1 MTGALLE
8 FVGLLRKNGV
18 RVSTA
23 ETLDALDAAS
33 RVPLDDRASLSAALE
48 CTLAKRPTDRAVF
61 HELFGLYFYQRGH
74 FLDGPAGEPGEP
86 GDGDDAPLREALR
99 QRGLSEEEIERLV
112 AILADEASRMQPLL
126 RAAMGLRR
134 GQIEALLRLAGVQ
147 VPWDR
152 LQSPLQIGYF
162 TQTVLDG
169 LGFGAAYEEAGN
181 LKSRLARSLGQERA
195 DQIGQM
201 VEDNLSQMR
210 TSARAYVQNQFQQRQ
225 VQFEERFRRDLLNLK
240 PFGAMSPE
248 ELRRL
253 HDEVERLARKLRE
266 QASLRRK
273 VMRRGRLDFRRTLRA
288 AMATGG
294 VPFVPRWKKRRQE
307 RPRLVVLCDISDS
320 VRHVSRF
327 MLQFAYTLQ
336 DLFSK
341 VRSFVFVSELGECT
355 DLFREHE
362 IDRAVDLAERGSVI
376 NVYANSNYGRSLR
389 MFAERYLDA
398 VTPRTTVL
406 VIGDGRNNY
415 NAPEPGALEQIAE
428 RARRVLWLNPEP
440 AVSWGF
446 GDSAMRL
453 YAPICDRVETVNN
466 LDSLRRVVDEL
477 VL

>member
-8 FVGLLRKNGV
+8 FVTLLRKNGV

-23 ETLDALDAAS
+23 ETLDALHAAS
-33 RVPLDDRASLSAALE
+33 LVPLEDRDALSAALE
-48 CTLAKRPTDRAVF
+48 TTLAKRPTDREIFA
-61 HELFGLYFYQRGH
+61 ELFGLYFYQRGA
-74 FLDGPAGEPGEP
+74 FLDGEGTEEG
-86 GDGDDAPLREALR
+86 APLAEALR
-99 QRGLSEEEIERLV
+99 AAGVTEEEIERLT
-112 AILADEASRMQPLL
+112 AMLADEASRMQPLV

-134 GQIEALLRLAGVQ
+134 GQIEALLRLAGVSI
-147 VPWDR
+147 PWDR
-152 LQSPLQIGYF
+152 LTSPLQIGYF
-162 TQTVLDG
+162 TQQVLDG
-169 LGFGAAYEEAGN
+169 LGFQSAYEEAGN
-181 LKSRLARSLGQERA
+181 LASRMARSVGQERA
-195 DQIGQM
+195 DQIAQL
-201 VEDNLSQMR
+201 VDENLRKMR
-210 TSARAYVQNQFQQRQ
+210 GSARAYVQTQFEQRQ
-225 VQFEERFRRDLLNLK
+225 VKFEDRFRRDLLSQK
-240 PFGAMSPE
+240 PFGAMSAD

-253 HDEVERLARKLRE
+253 RDEVERLAKKLRA

-273 VMRRGRLDFRRTLRA
+273 ITRKGRLDPRRTMRA
-288 AMATGG
+288 SLATGG
-294 VPFVPRWKKRRQE
+294 VPFRPVWRKRREE

-355 DLFREHE
+355 DLFREHDL
-362 IDRAVDLAERGSVI
+362 DRAVELAERGGVI

-415 NAPEPGALEQIAE
+415 NAPEPGALEAIGE
-428 RARRVLWLNPEP
+428 RARRLLWINPEP

-446 GDSAMRL
+446 GDSVMRL
-453 YAPICDRVETVNN
+453 YAPHCDRVETVNN
-466 LDSLRRVVDEL
+466 LDSLKKVVDEL

>member
-1 MTGALLE
+1 VTGALLG
-8 FVGLLRKNGV
+8 FVTLLRKNGV

-23 ETLDALDAAS
+23 ETLDALQAAS
-33 RVPLDDRASLSAALE
+33 LVPLEDREALSSALE
-48 CTLAKRPTDRAVF
+48 VTLAKRVTDREIFA
-61 HELFGLYFYQRGH
+61 ELFGLYFYQGGA
-74 FLDGPAGEPGEP
+74 LLKAGEE
-86 GDGDDAPLREALR
+86 DGAPLRDALR
-99 QRGLSEEEIERLV
+99 AAGITEEEIERLT

-126 RAAMGLRR
+126 RAALGLRR
-134 GQIEALLRLAGVQ
+134 GQIEALLRIAGVQ
-147 VPWDR
+147 LPWDR
-152 LQSPLQIGYF
+152 LQSPLQVGYF
-162 TQTVLDG
+162 TQQVLDG
-169 LGFGAAYEEAGN
+169 LGFQGAYEEAGN
-181 LKSRLARSLGQERA
+181 LKSRLQRSVGEQRA
-195 DQIGQM
+195 EQIAKL
-201 VEDNLSQMR
+201 VDENLRQLRS
-210 TSARAYVQNQFQQRQ
+210 SARAYVQNQFEQRQ
-225 VQFEERFRRDLLNLK
+225 VKFEDRFRRELLSEK
-240 PFGAMSPE
+240 PFSSMSAD

-253 HDEVERLARKLRE
+253 RDEVERLAKKLLA

-273 VMRRGRLDFRRTLRA
+273 VARKGRLDPRRTMRA
-288 AMATGG
+288 SLATGG
-294 VPFVPRWKKRRQE
+294 VPFRPRWRKRREE
-307 RPRLVVLCDISDS
+307 RPRLVVLCDVSDS

-362 IDRAVDLAERGSVI
+362 LDRAVELAERGGII

-389 MFAERYLDA
+389 MFVDRYLDA

-415 NAPEPGALEQIAE
+415 NAPEPGALEAIGE
-428 RARRVLWLNPEP
+428 KARRLIWLNPEP

-453 YAPICDRVETVNN
+453 YAPLCDRVETANN

>member
-1 MTGALLE
+1 M
-8 FVGLLRKNGV
+8 R
-18 RVSTA
+18 
-23 ETLDALDAAS
+23 DAL
-33 RVPLDDRASLSAALE
+33 RRA
-48 CTLAKRPTDRAVF
+48 
-61 HELFGLYFYQRGH
+61 GLT
-74 FLDGPAGEPGEP
+74 
-86 GDGDDAPLREALR
+86 
-99 QRGLSEEEIERLV
+99 EEEIERLT

-126 RAAMGLRR
+126 RAALGLRR
-134 GQIEALLRLAGVQ
+134 GQIEALLRIAGVQ
-147 VPWDR
+147 LPWDR
-152 LQSPLQIGYF
+152 LQSPLQVGYF
-162 TQTVLDG
+162 TQQVLDG
-169 LGFGAAYEEAGN
+169 LGFQGAYEEAGN
-181 LKSRLARSLGQERA
+181 LKSRLQRSVGEQRA
-195 DQIGQM
+195 EQIAKLID
-201 VEDNLSQMR
+201 ENLKALRS
-210 TSARAYVQNQFQQRQ
+210 SARAYVQNQFEQRQ
-225 VQFEERFRRDLLNLK
+225 VKFEDRFRRELLSEK
-240 PFGAMSPE
+240 PFSSMSAD

-253 HDEVERLARKLRE
+253 RDEVERLAKKLLA

-273 VMRRGRLDFRRTLRA
+273 VARKGRLDPRRTMRA
-288 AMATGG
+288 SLATGG
-294 VPFVPRWKKRRQE
+294 VPFRPRWRKKREE

-362 IDRAVDLAERGSVI
+362 LDRAVELAERGGII

-389 MFAERYLDA
+389 MFVDRYLDA

-415 NAPEPGALEQIAE
+415 NAPEPGALEAIGE
-428 RARRVLWLNPEP
+428 KARRLIWLNPEP

-453 YAPICDRVETVNN
+453 YAPHCDRVETVNN

>member
-1 MTGALLE
+1 MTEALLE

-23 ETLDALDAAS
+23 ETLDALTAAS
-33 RVPLDDRASLSAALE
+33 LVPLDDRATLAAALE
-48 CTLAKRPTDRAVF
+48 TTLAKRPTDRDVF
-61 HELFGLYFYQRGH
+61 RELFALYFYQRGA
-74 FLDGPAGEPGEP
+74 FLDGPDGEGGAGEL
-86 GDGDDAPLREALR
+86 APLRAALR
-99 QRGLSEEEIERLV
+99 RQGLSEEEIERLV
-112 AILADEASRMQPLL
+112 AILADEAARMQPLL
-126 RAAMGLRR
+126 RAALGLRR

-169 LGFGAAYEEAGN
+169 LGFGAAYEEAGK
-181 LKSRLARSLGQERA
+181 LRARLGRTLGTERA
-195 DQIGQM
+195 SQIAQL
-201 VEDNLSQMR
+201 VEENLQAMQ
-210 TSARAYVQNQFQQRQ
+210 TSARSYVRQKFSEREVQFQ
-225 VQFEERFRRDLLNLK
+225 ERFRRDLLSQK
-240 PFGAMSPE
+240 PFGAMSPD

-253 HDEVERLARKLRE
+253 RDEVQRLARKLRE
-266 QASLRRK
+266 QASQRRK
-273 VMRRGRLDFRRTLRA
+273 LTRKGRLDPRRTLRA

-294 VPFVPRWKKRRQE
+294 VPLSLRWRKRREE

-355 DLFREHE
+355 DLFHEHDL
-362 IDRAVDLAERGSVI
+362 DRAVDLAERGGVI

-389 MFAERYLDA
+389 AFADRYLDA
-398 VTPRTTVL
+398 VTSRTTVI

-415 NAPEPGALEQIAE
+415 NAPEPGALEAIGE
-428 RARRVLWLNPEP
+428 RARRLLWLNPEP